1 MEREPATTPAEA
13 PETETSYERLPA
25 PMSGVF
31 NFEALEP
38 DEAAELVVTLD
49 KATDAAQEHARRTTG
64 NYVPNGPGY
73 NGQRNFSYALEAD
86 LRAYSAAEPEKAL
99 RLFDALRSRTD
110 NAEARGNGAA
120 AVAPELVRHYA
131 DDYVKRQP
139 IIDAWVELLHDD
151 DPIVR
156 ETTAEAMSDAVD
168 SDWLDE
174 PTARYLDAML
184 PAGYQREDWRQ

>member
-1 MEREPATTPAEA
+1 MERELLTTPAET

-25 PMSGVF
+25 PMSRVF

-38 DEAAELVVTLD
+38 NEAAELIAVLERAAKV
-49 KATDAAQEHARRTTG
+49 AQEQALRTTG
-64 NYVPNGPGY
+64 NVVSYEPGY
-73 NGQRNFSYALEAD
+73 GQRNFLYAFDAD
-86 LRAYSAAEPEKAL
+86 LGAYSSDDPDRAHQF
-99 RLFDALRSRTD
+99 FDALRTRADSYH
-110 NAEARGNGAA
+110 ARGTSAS
-120 AVAPELVRHYA
+120 AVAPQLVRHYA

>member
-1 MEREPATTPAEA
+1 MEREPSTTPTET

-38 DEAAELVVTLD
+38 DEAAELLATLD
-49 KATDAAQEHARRTTG
+49 KASNAAEEQALRTTG
-64 NYVPNGPGY
+64 NVVSYEPGY
-73 NGQRNFSYALEAD
+73 GQRNFLYSFDAD
-86 LRAYSAAEPEKAL
+86 LGAYSSDNPERAHKF
-99 RLFDALRSRTD
+99 FDALRTRADS
-110 NAEARGNGAA
+110 NHARGTSAS
-120 AVAPELVRHYA
+120 AVAPQLVRHYA

-168 SDWLDE
+168 SDWLDDQ
-174 PTARYLDAML
+174 TARYLDAML